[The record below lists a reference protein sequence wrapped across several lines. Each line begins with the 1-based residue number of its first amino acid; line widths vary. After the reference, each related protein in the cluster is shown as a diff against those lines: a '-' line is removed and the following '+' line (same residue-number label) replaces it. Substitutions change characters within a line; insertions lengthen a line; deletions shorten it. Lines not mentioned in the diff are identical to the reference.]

1 MLYLA
6 AELLLRIQAAIRG
19 EQLKPTDYTYLPWD
33 LAAEEDLVMKE
44 KMKYVKDF
52 ESTFYSSMP
61 EDAAQ
66 CIKKCLELNWQCRYD
81 DTPEYEEMRQILSSL
96 DVPFEEQTP
105 SAPVVTVTSKVA
117 ARILRPRQYQCNP
130 SPVLRRW

>member
-52 ESTFYSSMP
+52 ESTFYKSMP

-66 CIKKCLELNWQCRYD
+66 CIKKSLELNWQCRYD
-81 DTPEYEEMRQILSSL
+81 
-96 DVPFEEQTP
+96 
-105 SAPVVTVTSKVA
+105 
-117 ARILRPRQYQCNP
+117 
-130 SPVLRRW
+130 LRRHARVRRNAADSFQLERNL